1 MNFYFE
7 IRNIILKI
15 IRQLG
20 MINQNRDVFYEDN
33 YYSAINQAVE
43 QQDALKLQRLVRMTT
58 INELKQYLSEQN

>member
-1 MNFYFE
+1 
-7 IRNIILKI
+7 
-15 IRQLG
+15 

>member
-1 MNFYFE
+1 M
-7 IRNIILKI
+7 KI